1 MKIVTTKTMK
11 EMDRKAMEEY
21 HIPGVVLMEHAAM
34 AVKKHVDLVT
44 DKKSQVVIL
53 CGPGNN
59 GGDGFAL
66 ARLLKQDGYEYV
78 TIFCNVA
85 FEKMSHD
92 EKIFAAMA
100 GAYHI
105 PIYQSEDLKEVKK
118 LLASAD
124 IVVDALF
131 GTGLSRN
138 IEGFYDQLILALNTM
153 HKYVISIDIASGI
166 NGDSGA
172 IMGCGIQATKTI
184 SLVCYKPGN
193 VMYPGSAYC
202 GEVVVEDIAM
212 PKDLITN
219 STGNEVMD
227 DRLIASFLPKRKAHS
242 HKGSYGKALMIGGS
256 MRMHGALAMCAK
268 AALSSGIGTLTIA
281 LPKSIHA
288 IMAGKME
295 ECMLLPLSEEDGY
308 FSKESAEELKQQ
320 IDEFDF
326 VSIGNGMGR
335 GSGASALVEMVL
347 HSKLPCILDGD
358 ALYIV
363 GKHPEW
369 LKRKAVTILTPHP
382 KEMSYLSNRLMDD
395 VLNDPMEV
403 VRTFLKGYENITLIY
418 KNEHTIVC
426 NKTFSYMN
434 LAGNNALA
442 KGGSGDVLCGM
453 LCGLYGQSKDALKSA
468 CCAVYVHAR
477 CADEL
482 IKAKDYNAILANDI
496 IEESSHIY
504 KELRSL
510 SWKNI

>member
-1 MKIVTTKTMK
+1 MKIVTTQTMK
-11 EMDRKAMEEY
+11 EMDRIAMEKY
-21 HIPGVVLMEHAAM
+21 RIPGVVLMEHAAM
-34 AVKKHVDLVT
+34 AVKKHVEAIAE
-44 DKKSQVVIL
+44 KNKHIVIL

-66 ARLLKQDGYEYV
+66 ARLLKQDGYTHV
-78 TIFCNVA
+78 TIFCNVP

-92 EKIFAAMA
+92 EQIFAAVA

-138 IEGFYDQLILALNTM
+138 IEGFYDQLILALNTLR
-153 HKYVISIDIASGI
+153 KYVISIDIASGI
-166 NGDSGA
+166 RGDSGA

-212 PKDLITN
+212 PYDIVAN

-227 DRLIASFLPKRKAHS
+227 DTLIAGFLPKRKAHS
-242 HKGSYGKALMIGGS
+242 NKGSYGKALMIGGS

-268 AALSSGIGTLTIA
+268 AALASGIGTLTIA

-295 ECMLLPLSEEDGY
+295 ECMLLPLADEDGY
-308 FSKESAEELKQQ
+308 FCVESAEELKTQLSQ
-320 IDEFDF
+320 FDF
-326 VSIGNGMGR
+326 VCIGNGMGR
-335 GSGASALVEMVL
+335 GKGACALVELVL
-347 HSKLPCILDGD
+347 KSDLPCILDGD
-358 ALYIV
+358 ALYLV

-369 LKRKAVTILTPHP
+369 LKRKAPTILTPHP
-382 KEMSYLSNRLMDD
+382 KEMSYLSNRLMED

-403 VRTFLKGYENITLIY
+403 VQSFLKEYGNITVVY

-426 NKTFSYMN
+426 NKAFSYMN

-482 IKAKDYNAILANDI
+482 IKAKDYNAILAKDI
-496 IEESSHIY
+496 IEESSYIY
-504 KELRSL
+504 KELR
-510 SWKNI
+510 NR

>member
-1 MKIVTTKTMK
+1 MKIVTTKCM
-11 EMDRKAMEEY
+11 KAMDEQAMEKY
-21 HIPGVVLMEHAAM
+21 QIPGVVLMEHAAM
-34 AVKKHVDLVT
+34 AVKKHVDLAAE
-44 DKKSQVVIL
+44 KHQHIVIL

-66 ARLLKQDGYEYV
+66 ARLLKQDGYTHV
-78 TIFCNVA
+78 TIFCNVP

-92 EKIFAAMA
+92 EKIFAAIA
-100 GAYHI
+100 GSYHI

-138 IEGFYDQLILALNTM
+138 IEGFYDQLILALNVM
-153 HKYVISIDIASGI
+153 RKYVISIDIASGV
-166 NGDSGA
+166 NGDEAS
-172 IMGCGIQATKTI
+172 IMGCGVQATKTVC
-184 SLVCYKPGN
+184 LVCYKAGN

-212 PKDLITN
+212 PSELVEKCD
-219 STGNEVMD
+219 GVKVMND
-227 DRLIASFLPKRKAHS
+227 DLIASFLPKRKAHS
-242 HKGSYGKALMIGGS
+242 NKGSYGKALLIGGS

-268 AALSSGIGTLTIA
+268 AALTSGIGTLTVA
-281 LPKSIHA
+281 LPSSIHA

-295 ECMLLPLSEEDGY
+295 ECMLLPLSDENGF
-308 FSKESAEELKQQ
+308 FSTQSAEELKTQLHQ
-320 IDEFDF
+320 FDF
-326 VSIGNGMGR
+326 VTIGNGMGR
-335 GSGASALVEMVL
+335 GEGASALVELVL
-347 HSKLPCILDGD
+347 KSNLPCILDGD
-358 ALYIV
+358 ALYLA
-363 GKHPEW
+363 GQHPEW

-382 KEMSYLSNRLMDD
+382 KEMSYLTHQSMEDII
-395 VLNDPMEV
+395 NDPMH
-403 VRTFLKGYENITLIY
+403 TASMFLKDYANMTLIY

-426 NKTFSYMN
+426 NRSFRYMN

-453 LCGLYGQSKDALKSA
+453 LTGLYGQSKDAIKSA

-482 IKAKDYNAILANDI
+482 IKVKDYNAILAQDLI
-496 IEESSHIY
+496 LESSKIY
-504 KELRSL
+504 KALREHQ
-510 SWKNI
+510 

>member
-11 EMDRKAMEEY
+11 EMDRIAMEEY

-34 AVKKHVDLVT
+34 AVKKHVDLVA
-44 DKKSQVVIL
+44 DKNKHIVIL

-66 ARLLKQDGYEYV
+66 ARLLKQDGYEQV
-78 TIFCNVA
+78 MIFCNVP

-92 EKIFAAMA
+92 EKIYAAIA
-100 GAYHI
+100 GSYHI

-118 LLASAD
+118 MFASAD
-124 IVVDALF
+124 IVIDALF

-138 IEGFYDQLILALNTM
+138 IEGFYDQLILTLNTM

-172 IMGCGIQATKTI
+172 IMGCGIQATKTV

-202 GEVVVEDIAM
+202 GDVVVEDIAM
-212 PKDLITN
+212 PQEIIAKSN
-219 STGNEVMD
+219 GNEVMD
-227 DRLIASFLPKRKAHS
+227 DDLIASFLPKRQAHS
-242 HKGSYGKALMIGGS
+242 NKGSYGKALMIGGS

-281 LPKSIHA
+281 LSSSIHA

-295 ECMLLPLSEEDGY
+295 ECMLLPLSDEDGY
-308 FSKESAEELKQQ
+308 FSEKSAEELKDQL
-320 IDEFDF
+320 DLFDF
-326 VSIGNGMGR
+326 VTIGNGMGR
-335 GSGASALVEMVL
+335 GKGANALVELVL
-347 HSKLPCILDGD
+347 KSNLPCILDGD
-358 ALYIV
+358 ALYLV

-369 LKRKAVTILTPHP
+369 LKRKAPTILTPHP
-382 KEMSYLSNRLMDD
+382 KEMSYLSARKLDD

-403 VRTFLKGYENITLIY
+403 VQTFLKGYGNITLIY

-426 NKTFSYMN
+426 NKAFSYMN

-482 IKAKDYNAILANDI
+482 IKAKDYNAILAKDI

-504 KELRSL
+504 KELR
-510 SWKNI
+510 NRQ